1 MSIAQSSSARGSS
14 AQRPSASPRVLV
26 LGAGVAGLTAAFVCA
41 QRGALVEIV
50 DRRNSAGLG
59 CSFLAGGMLA
69 PWCEAESADPVI
81 CDLGIESL
89 DFWTRHVPVATRA
102 GSLVLA
108 PARDTPDLR
117 RFARRTTHHRS
128 LDGTAL
134 QGVEPDLGGR
144 FSTGLF
150 FEAEAHLEPRH
161 ALATL
166 HRMLSGMENVAIR
179 FNVDRADESAADW
192 IIDARGFA
200 ARDRLPDLR
209 GVKGEMVVLRTSEIS
224 LSRPVRLV
232 HPRYPVYIVP
242 RPDHLFMIGATMIE
256 NEEAGRVTARGVM
269 ELLGAAYTLHP
280 AFGDAEIVETGCDLR
295 PAFPDNI
302 PRVVRDARDRRRLH
316 INGLFRHG
324 FLLSPA
330 LARQA
335 AEIVFGQA
343 TGQALENDD
352 GHPREWH
359 ALAG

>member
-1 MSIAQSSSARGSS
+1 MPVTHDSST
-14 AQRPSASPRVLV
+14 SPRVIV
-26 LGAGVAGLTAAFVCA
+26 LGAGVAGLTAALACA
-41 QRGALVEIV
+41 RRGAVVEIV
-50 DRRNSAGLG
+50 ERREGAGLG
-59 CSFLAGGMLA
+59 CSFFAGGMLA
-69 PWCEAESADPVI
+69 PWCEAESAAPVI
-81 CDLGIESL
+81 RDLGIESL
-89 DFWTRHVPVATRA
+89 AFWTETVPVATRA

-117 RFARRTTHHRS
+117 RFARQTTHHGT
-128 LDGTAL
+128 LDAAAL
-134 QGVEPDLGGR
+134 EALEPDLGGR

-150 FEAEAHLEPRH
+150 FGAEAHLEPRH

-166 HRMLSGMENVAIR
+166 HRKLAEMDNVTIR
-179 FNVDRADESAADW
+179 FGVDVSEDDDADW

-209 GVKGEMVVLRTSEIS
+209 GVKGEMVVLRSTEIR

-232 HPRYPVYIVP
+232 HPRHPVYIVP
-242 RPDHLFMIGATMIE
+242 RPDHLFMVGATMIE
-256 NEEAGRVTARGVM
+256 NEEPGRVTARGLM

-280 AFGDAEIVETGCDLR
+280 AFGEAEVVETGCDLR

-302 PRVVRDARDRRRLH
+302 PRVVRDIRDPRRLH

-335 AEIVFGQA
+335 AEIVFGEA
-343 TGQALENDD
+343 FEEVLETDD
-352 GHPREWH
+352 GHPRERR
-359 ALAG
+359 AVAG